1 MRCFGDVS
9 EKTSTSMFLTMFF
22 KMQNIGQTMHLTM
35 LIAHPYYRELG
46 FWVVIKRNLR
56 KISLEYEL
64 FSFATDTVRHLAH
77 S

>member
-1 MRCFGDVS
+1 MLNKLIKLVLSLSFYF
-9 EKTSTSMFLTMFF
+9 TNIPTFLR
-22 KMQNIGQTMHLTM
+22 L
-35 LIAHPYYRELG
+35 YRELG

-64 FSFATDTVRHLAH
+64 FSFATDTVRNLVH

>member
-1 MRCFGDVS
+1 MLVL
-9 EKTSTSMFLTMFF
+9 FLSFYFT
-22 KMQNIGQTMHLTM
+22 NIPTFLR
-35 LIAHPYYRELG
+35 LYRELG